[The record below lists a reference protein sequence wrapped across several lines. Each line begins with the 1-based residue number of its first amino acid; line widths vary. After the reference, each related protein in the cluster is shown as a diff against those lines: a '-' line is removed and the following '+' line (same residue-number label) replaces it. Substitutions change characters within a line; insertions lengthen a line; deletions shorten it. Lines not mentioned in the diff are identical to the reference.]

1 MPGGFTFGQDNINEP
16 SQYAPR
22 SLIVKFID
30 NTSYEQAKELLERIG
45 CTIEKKTNLWD
56 SNFRTIAL
64 APSDDL
70 ERCITQLRNEEI
82 VRRVEKLILSHLAV
96 T

>member
-1 MPGGFTFGQDNINEP
+1 MSLQHDNLPEDQRP
-16 SQYAPR
+16 THTPR

-30 NTSYEQAKELLERIG
+30 GTSYEHARELLERIG

-70 ERCITQLRNEEI
+70 ERCITQLRNEKI
-82 VRRVEKLILSHLAV
+82 VRRVEKHMLSQH
-96 T
+96 TTT

>member
-1 MPGGFTFGQDNINEP
+1 MSDGLREDQRPTHT
-16 SQYAPR
+16 PR

-30 NTSYEQAKELLERIG
+30 GTSYEHARELLEPIG

-56 SNFRTIAL
+56 NNFRTIAL
-64 APSDDL
+64 APPDDL